1 MRNFFEKHVILAG
14 VTATLASLV
23 LNYGIRFGTELL
35 GISFG
40 TTNAGFFVREFVIK
54 VLPALAIAFAFG
66 TIRVLQ
72 HPLRGF
78 GKSLLSGAWILIV
91 ATLVTCVFL
100 SGALGQGQNLKGA
113 PEIIFYVLFL
123 LMVGLSEELL
133 LRGTVLRLFLDH
145 YGEKGKGMVLSVTL
159 SAALFGL
166 CHFSNVFSGQGL
178 YNTVLQMIGAFMM
191 GLLFGAVYA
200 KRGNLYGVMVL
211 HAIIDFMTL
220 CENGLLA
227 GNSLADANASSEP
240 GSLFWTL
247 VSNGTFAIAAI
258 VIMLHKKKD
267 KSEKKEIC

>member
-23 LNYGIRFGTELL
+23 LNYGVRFGTELL

-40 TTNAGFFVREFVIK
+40 TTNAGFFVREFVLK

-91 ATLVTCVFL
+91 ATLGTYAFL
-100 SGALGQGQNLKGA
+100 SEVFEQGQRLKGV

-123 LMVGLSEELL
+123 MMVGLSEELL

-145 YGEKGKGMVLSVTL
+145 YGEKGKGMAFSVIL

-178 YNTVLQMIGAFMM
+178 YNTALQMIGTFMM

-220 CENGLLA
+220 CENGLLV
-227 GNSLADANASSEP
+227 GSSLADAHASSEP